1 MVLCQRSSFTVIKI
15 TTTIAVSNKVI
26 KIILADDH
34 ELVRTGIRRILDDVK
49 DFSVIAEAKSGE
61 EAVTLCRRN
70 APDVVLM
77 DVNMPGMGGLE
88 ATKKVLR
95 MAESTR
101 VICLS
106 MHKEHPIPAQV
117 MQIGAFGFIT
127 KDAEQEEM
135 IRAIYKVASGQKYLP
150 PEIAQNI
157 AINKLSADSENPF
170 DSLSTRELSI
180 ALRLTRGQRVPEI
193 ADELS
198 INAKTVNTYRYRMF
212 EKLGVATDVE
222 LTHLAYR
229 HKLIDPNAL

>member
-1 MVLCQRSSFTVIKI
+1 MSKNL
-15 TTTIAVSNKVI
+15 I
-26 KIILADDH
+26 KIILVDDH

-49 DFSVIAEAKSGE
+49 DFSVVSEASSGE
-61 EAVTLCRRN
+61 DAVALCRRN

-88 ATKKVLR
+88 ATRKIIR
-95 MAESTR
+95 MAENTR

-117 MQIGAFGFIT
+117 MQIGAFGFLT
-127 KDAEQEEM
+127 KDAEHEEM
-135 IRAIYKVASGQKYLP
+135 IRAIYKVASGQKYLAP
-150 PEIAQNI
+150 DIAQTI
-157 AINKLSADSENPF
+157 AISKLSADSNNPF
-170 DSLSTRELSI
+170 DALSTRELNI
-180 ALRLTRGQRVPEI
+180 AMRLTRGQRVPDI
-193 ADELS
+193 AEELC
-198 INAKTVNTYRYRMF
+198 INTKTVNTYRYRMF

>member
-1 MVLCQRSSFTVIKI
+1 M
-15 TTTIAVSNKVI
+15 I
-26 KIILADDH
+26 KIILVDDH

-49 DFSVIAEAKSGE
+49 DFSVVSEASSGE
-61 EAVTLCRRN
+61 DAVALCRRN

-88 ATKKVLR
+88 ATRKIIR
-95 MAESTR
+95 MAENTR

-117 MQIGAFGFIT
+117 MQIGAFGFLT
-127 KDAEQEEM
+127 KDAEHEEM
-135 IRAIYKVASGQKYLP
+135 IRAIYKVASGQKYLAP
-150 PEIAQNI
+150 DIAQTI
-157 AINKLSADSENPF
+157 AISKLSVDSNNPF
-170 DSLSTRELSI
+170 DALSTRELNI
-180 ALRLTRGQRVPEI
+180 AMRLTRGQRVPDI
-193 ADELS
+193 AEELC

>member
-1 MVLCQRSSFTVIKI
+1 MVS
-15 TTTIAVSNKVI
+15 
-26 KIILADDH
+26 
-34 ELVRTGIRRILDDVK
+34 
-49 DFSVIAEAKSGE
+49 EASSGE
-61 EAVTLCRRN
+61 DAVALCRRN

-88 ATKKVLR
+88 ATRKIIR
-95 MAESTR
+95 MAENTR

-117 MQIGAFGFIT
+117 MQIGAFGFLT
-127 KDAEQEEM
+127 KDAEHEEM
-135 IRAIYKVASGQKYLP
+135 IRAIYKVASGQKYLAP
-150 PEIAQNI
+150 DIAQTI
-157 AINKLSADSENPF
+157 AISKLSADSNNPF
-170 DSLSTRELSI
+170 DALSTRELNI
-180 ALRLTRGQRVPEI
+180 AMRLTRGQRVPDI
-193 ADELS
+193 AEELC

>member
-1 MVLCQRSSFTVIKI
+1 M
-15 TTTIAVSNKVI
+15 I
-26 KIILADDH
+26 KIILVDDH

-49 DFSVIAEAKSGE
+49 DFSVVSEASSGE
-61 EAVTLCRRN
+61 DAVALCRRN

-88 ATKKVLR
+88 ATRKIIR
-95 MAESTR
+95 MAENTR

-117 MQIGAFGFIT
+117 MQIGAFGFLT
-127 KDAEQEEM
+127 KDAEHEEM
-135 IRAIYKVASGQKYLP
+135 IRAIYKVASGQKYLAP
-150 PEIAQNI
+150 DIAQTI
-157 AINKLSADSENPF
+157 AISKLSADSNNPF
-170 DSLSTRELSI
+170 DALSTRELNI
-180 ALRLTRGQRVPEI
+180 AMRLTRGQRVPDI
-193 ADELS
+193 AEELC

>member
-1 MVLCQRSSFTVIKI
+1 M
-15 TTTIAVSNKVI
+15 I
-26 KIILADDH
+26 KIILVDDH
-34 ELVRTGIRRILDDVK
+34 ELVRTGIRRILDDIK
-49 DFSVIAEAKSGE
+49 DFSVIAEASSGE
-61 EAVTLCRRN
+61 DAVASCRKN

-88 ATKKVLR
+88 ATRKILR
-95 MAESTR
+95 MAENTR

-117 MQIGAFGFIT
+117 MQIGAFGFLT
-127 KDAEQEEM
+127 KDAEHEEM

-150 PEIAQNI
+150 ADIAQRI
-157 AINKLSADSENPF
+157 AISKLSADSDNPF
-170 DSLSTRELSI
+170 DILSTRELNI
-180 ALRLTRGQRVPEI
+180 AMRLTRGQRVPDI
-193 ADELS
+193 AEELS

-212 EKLGVATDVE
+212 EKLGVSTDVE